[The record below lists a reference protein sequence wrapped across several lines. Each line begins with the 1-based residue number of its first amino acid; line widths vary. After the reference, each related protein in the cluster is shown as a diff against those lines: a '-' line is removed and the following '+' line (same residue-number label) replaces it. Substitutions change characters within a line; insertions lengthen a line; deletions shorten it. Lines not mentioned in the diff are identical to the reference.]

1 MTERNHA
8 IHGGVLM
15 FGSAKSPQLQGWSTN
30 DRAGYLQGALAVLI
44 ATAMLPCAP
53 AHADDPCVDAD
64 PEVARV
70 ISALQRFEHLI
81 AKDGVFQVRKFGEG
95 GPSPSD
101 APRFDVS
108 YHVRGHVLFQQQI
121 ASPAPSVADQL
132 AINPLRMRDGA
143 KLGLAY
149 GMGAGGRISC
159 EYRVYDTGGSFRA
172 KRGSW

>member
-1 MTERNHA
+1 MNIAFLTSPILEQA
-8 IHGGVLM
+8 IVQSRDQSVNYRTNSI
-15 FGSAKSPQLQGWSTN
+15 GS
-30 DRAGYLQGALAVLI
+30 LAILI
-44 ATAMLPCAP
+44 ATTMLYGAP
-53 AHADDPCVDAD
+53 VRADDPCVDTD

-70 ISALQRFEHLI
+70 VNALQRFDHLI
-81 AKDGVFQVRKFGEG
+81 AKDGVFQVRKFGVG

-101 APRFDVS
+101 APRFNIS
-108 YHVRGHVLFQQQI
+108 YHVQGHVLFQQQI
-121 ASPAPSVADQL
+121 ASPAQSVADEL

-159 EYRVYDTGGSFRA
+159 EYRVYDTGGRFRA

>member
-1 MTERNHA
+1 M
-8 IHGGVLM
+8 I
-15 FGSAKSPQLQGWSTN
+15 GSAKAWQFQGWSARYRTN
-30 DRAGYLQGALAVLI
+30 TIGTVAILVT
-44 ATAMLPCAP
+44 TAIMPSAP
-53 AHADDPCVDAD
+53 AHADDPCVDTD

-70 ISALQRFEHLI
+70 VSALQRFDHLI
-81 AKDGVFQVRKFGEG
+81 AKDGVFQVRKIGVG

-108 YHVRGHVLFQQQI
+108 YHVRSQLVFQQQI
-121 ASPAPSVADQL
+121 VSPAPSVADQL

-159 EYRVYDTGGSFRA
+159 EYRVYDTGGRFRA
-172 KRGSW
+172 RRGSW